1 MDKARGQGVMID
13 IDKEVAELLPCRCLN
28 REHKEVE
35 ACPRTHRSA
44 VSAWAR
50 ERELELE
57 IELERI
63 RTVLHAAEVDAKA
76 WQDNAWAARNKQ
88 VEAERNLAALK
99 KDSRLQF
106 VLCEELNGTS
116 RSS

>member
-1 MDKARGQGVMID
+1 MSDK
-13 IDKEVAELLPCRCLN
+13 IDKEVAELLARFSVMSWVLPQN
-28 REHKEVE
+28 EVV
-35 ACPRTHRSA
+35 AA
-44 VSAWAR
+44 IAAWAR